1 MTKYIS
7 TVSIVRMRF
16 LHCCFIAFILCGLFL
31 LKTTANAV
39 SLDLFKNKDVL
50 VTRTIPDLTALKFA
64 PASDQRN
71 DYFSKLLAAWDSLQF
86 DRTFISRGEWKN
98 CQN

>member
-1 MTKYIS
+1 MREYTS

-16 LHCCFIAFILCGLFL
+16 LHCCFVVYLLCGVFV
-31 LKTTANAV
+31 LKVAANAV

-50 VTRTIPDLTALKFA
+50 ATQTIPDLTALKFA

-71 DYFSKLLAAWDSLQF
+71 EYLNKLLTAWDSLQF
-86 DRTFISRGEWKN
+86 DRTFISRGE
-98 CQN
+98 